1 MKIRALALALVSSV
15 FITPAFAAD
24 LPTANADIFT
34 PTAVQRT
41 YFHGAY
47 IGVTG
52 GFGAANNELN
62 ARLDEYGYEGDTA
75 YNYKVANGN
84 LDGIGAG
91 LGLFGVNAGY
101 DFRVGKFVFGPTI
114 RYNWLSGST
123 DASVGLFE
131 NYYTAGAGFDY
142 NNELGVGG
150 RLGLMV
156 SDKTLVYTGLLYS
169 RLETSGSV
177 TFDGET
183 ASKDYTFHGYTIL
196 AGIETMITPQLSL
209 KLEGEYAQYG
219 KETLFSYDDGRGTSA
234 SITAQPDIYDVK
246 IGLTYRPNFAIDSL
260 K

>member
-1 MKIRALALALVSSV
+1 MTIRALAIALVSSV
-15 FITPAFAAD
+15 FISPALAAD
-24 LPTANADIFT
+24 LPTANADIYT
-34 PTAVQRT
+34 PTAVQGT

-62 ARLDEYGYEGDTA
+62 ARVDAYGYEGDT
-75 YNYKVANGN
+75 YNLANAN

-123 DASVGLFE
+123 DASAGLFE
-131 NYYTAGAGFDY
+131 NYYTGGASFEYD
-142 NNELGVGG
+142 NEFGVGG

-177 TFDGET
+177 TFDGDT
-183 ASKDYTFHGYTIL
+183 YGKDYTFHGYTIL

-209 KLEGEYAQYG
+209 KIEGEYAQYG
-219 KETLFSYDDGRGTSA
+219 KETLFAFDDHGVSGSL
-234 SITAQPDIYDVK
+234 TAQPNIYDVK
-246 IGLTYRPNFAIDSL
+246 IGLTYRPNVAIDSL